1 MKLLNVLTFS
11 AALLI
16 SSFSAFAEPVNINQ
30 ADATSISTNLK
41 GIGLKKAQ
49 AIVEYRQKHGAYK
62 TAEDLSMVKGIGV
75 KTVEKNKKDIL
86 L

>member
-1 MKLLNVLTFS
+1 MKLFNILALS
-11 AALLI
+11 ASLLI
-16 SSFSAFAEPVNINQ
+16 SSYASFAEPVNINK
-30 ADATSISTNLK
+30 ADATSISQNLT

-49 AIVEYRQKHGAYK
+49 AIVEYRQKNGAYK